1 MNLNTELTLA
11 KFKKT
16 TPGFDNP
23 SALDQNLYGPPQAV
37 GLEFGCMLILIA
49 LMGLFDP
56 GFLGLNLSFM
66 HVLVLGS
73 SGALSAWASFSY
85 PQHLCYRINLSLG
98 LFFLL
103 NAVIGYLVVKLN
115 GAGSSFYSTEQL
127 NRLAPGFSELGFAD
141 HLVHTFFSIIFF
153 GEAFSVKYHHLNR
166 SFLKRTF
173 LKYILRTFI
182 VLLVLSLVMAVVSRL
197 RTS

>member
-1 MNLNTELTLA
+1 
-11 KFKKT
+11 
-16 TPGFDNP
+16 
-23 SALDQNLYGPPQAV
+23 
-37 GLEFGCMLILIA
+37 
-49 LMGLFDP
+49 
-56 GFLGLNLSFM
+56 
-66 HVLVLGS
+66 
-73 SGALSAWASFSY
+73 
-85 PQHLCYRINLSLG
+85 
-98 LFFLL
+98 
-103 NAVIGYLVVKLN
+103 VIGYLVVKLN